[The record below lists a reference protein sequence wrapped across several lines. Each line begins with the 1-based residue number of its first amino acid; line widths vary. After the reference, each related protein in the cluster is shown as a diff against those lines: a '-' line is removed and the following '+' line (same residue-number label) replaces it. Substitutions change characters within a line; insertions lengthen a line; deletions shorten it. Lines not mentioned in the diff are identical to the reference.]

1 MKKIALFVL
10 FFLVYTQLASSQT
23 IRQQL
28 EAIPGVKV
36 VQKKAAK
43 QFTESYTL
51 LVTQPLDHS
60 NPDKGTFTQRVFL
73 SFNDPSAPMVMTTEG
88 YQAEYA
94 NNGLFVEELAQIL
107 KCNQVVVEHRY
118 FAGSKP
124 QNAEWDYLTVENAAN
139 DHHRIIEML
148 KPIFSGKWITTGISK
163 GGQTSIY
170 HRTFFPNDVDA
181 TVAYVAPINIAQ
193 EDPRQIYFLKAVG
206 PDSTRNRIIDYQ
218 RSVLKNRTA
227 ITQLMTKLAAKNNY
241 TFVMSVDSTLDYLIL
256 EYPFSFWQ
264 WGVKSSLI
272 PKTGSSPETLWNHL
286 NEIVGLT
293 AYTQP
298 GMLPTEAFFYQ
309 AYSEIGYYGY
319 DTTNLSKYLSVK
331 GGYIS
336 NKILIPKGAKP
347 VFNPLT
353 LQKVR
358 DFIALKGENILY
370 LYGEIDPWS
379 ASAAMPTTATNSKR
393 IVSLGNS
400 HITRISNLSDEQK
413 AEALDWLK
421 KTLNISF

>member
-1 MKKIALFVL
+1 MKKITFFVL
-10 FFLVYTQLASSQT
+10 FFLVYTQLATSQT
-23 IRQQL
+23 IKQQL
-28 EAIPGVKV
+28 ESIPGVKV
-36 VQKKAAK
+36 VQKKAAN
-43 QFTESYTL
+43 QFSESYTL
-51 LVTQPLDHS
+51 LITQPLDH
-60 NPDKGTFTQRVFL
+60 NQPKKGSFIQRVFL
-73 SFNDPSAPMVMTTEG
+73 SFKDPAAPMVMTTEG

-124 QNAEWDYLTVENAAN
+124 QNAPWDYLTVENAAN

-148 KPIFSGKWITTGISK
+148 KPIFTGKWITTGISK

-170 HRTFFPNDVDA
+170 HRAFFPNDVDA

-206 PDSTRNRIIDYQ
+206 PDSTRNKIIEYQ
-218 RSVLKNRTA
+218 RAVLKNRSG
-227 ITQLMTKLAAKNNY
+227 ITQLMSKLATKNNY

-264 WGVKSSLI
+264 WGVNSTTI
-272 PKTGSSPETLWNHL
+272 PKANSSAETLWNHL

-319 DTTNLSKYLSVK
+319 DTTHLSKYLSVK

-336 NKILIPKGAKP
+336 NKILIPKDAKP

-393 IVSLGNS
+393 IVSPGNS
-400 HITRISNLSDEQK
+400 HITRISNLSENQK
-413 AEALDWLK
+413 SEALDWLR